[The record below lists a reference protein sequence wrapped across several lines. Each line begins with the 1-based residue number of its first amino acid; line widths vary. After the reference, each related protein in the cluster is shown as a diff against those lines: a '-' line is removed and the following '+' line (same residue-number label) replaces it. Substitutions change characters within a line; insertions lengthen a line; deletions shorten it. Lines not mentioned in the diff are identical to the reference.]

1 MRGLGQIAELCAVA
15 RPTAALV
22 TSIGPEHLELVGTVD
37 DVARANAEALVA
49 LPPGG
54 IAVVP
59 ADEPLL
65 EPYLRPDLDV
75 RRFDRSDVTRA
86 GAAWRFAIAGRT
98 LELELP
104 FDQRHLAENVLA
116 ALTMYDALGLPL
128 ERAHEG
134 APAIELS
141 RWRGEVRDLP
151 GGGFVVNDAYNANPT
166 SMRAALLDLAER
178 AGDRR
183 RVAILGEMAELGDA
197 SARYHDE
204 IRSLLDELGIEVVV
218 GSRRGRPAVPRS
230 TRGAA
235 PRLGRRCVPR
245 HRPPPPTGRRDPRQG
260 VPRDRSR
267 RHPRADRETL
277 PGMVRVLIAGLVAMV
292 IAVAVGPAFIEWLRR
307 QSIGQQI
314 REEGPAS
321 HMVKQGTPTMGGLLI
336 LVAALTPALAV
347 SLYTI
352 PGVTIMLATLACA
365 LLGFTDDFLKVRRRR
380 SLGLPGRWKML
391 GLLVVTA
398 GVGWAT
404 TRIGYMDTE
413 IYFPLVDVNIDLH
426 WLYFPFLFLV
436 IAGTSNGVNLT
447 DGIDG
452 LAAGTC
458 AISIIT
464 LLAIAL
470 IDWLRSADTVAGRS
484 DEYLDIAIVS
494 AALIGGVI
502 GFLWFNAFPA
512 ELFMGDTGSMALG
525 GAIATLAI
533 LTETEV
539 LLVFIGGVFVI
550 EAVTW
555 MIQIASFKRTGRR
568 VFLIVPIHHHFEMK
582 AWSETKI
589 MVRFWIVGAILC
601 AIGFVLYYRYYLRF
615 QL

>member
-1 MRGLGQIAELCAVA
+1 
-15 RPTAALV
+15 
-22 TSIGPEHLELVGTVD
+22 
-37 DVARANAEALVA
+37 
-49 LPPGG
+49 
-54 IAVVP
+54 
-59 ADEPLL
+59 
-65 EPYLRPDLDV
+65 
-75 RRFDRSDVTRA
+75 
-86 GAAWRFAIAGRT
+86 
-98 LELELP
+98 
-104 FDQRHLAENVLA
+104 
-116 ALTMYDALGLPL
+116 
-128 ERAHEG
+128 
-134 APAIELS
+134 
-141 RWRGEVRDLP
+141 
-151 GGGFVVNDAYNANPT
+151 
-166 SMRAALLDLAER
+166 
-178 AGDRR
+178 
-183 RVAILGEMAELGDA
+183 
-197 SARYHDE
+197 
-204 IRSLLDELGIEVVV
+204 
-218 GSRRGRPAVPRS
+218 
-230 TRGAA
+230 
-235 PRLGRRCVPR
+235 
-245 HRPPPPTGRRDPRQG
+245 
-260 VPRDRSR
+260 
-267 RHPRADRETL
+267 
-277 PGMVRVLIAGLVAMV
+277 MVRVLVAGLVAMV
-292 IAVAVGPAFIEWLRR
+292 IAVAIGPTFIEWLRR
-307 QSIGQQI
+307 KSIGQHI

-336 LVAALTPALAV
+336 LIAALTPALAV

-352 PGVTIMLATLACA
+352 PGVTIILATLACA
-365 LLGFTDDFLKVRRRR
+365 LLGFADDYLKQRRSR
-380 SLGLPGRWKML
+380 SLGLAGRWKML

-413 IYFPLVDVNIDLH
+413 IYFPVVDVNVDLH

-436 IAGTSNGVNLT
+436 IAGTSNAVNLT
-447 DGIDG
+447 DGVDG

-512 ELFMGDTGSMALG
+512 EMFMGDTGSMALG

-601 AIGFVLYYRYYLRF
+601 AIGFALYYRYYLRF